1 VIGVTH
7 LLETKADIGGRSE
20 QTIRSFL
27 LRRGKMMT
35 FSGATILTL
44 AGLAA
49 LGASPLARADLDD
62 SRFELR
68 GFGTAALTT
77 QESDGLEFRRHAGQ
91 PDGLESGHVDIF
103 TDSIAGAQANFRA
116 GTDFD
121 MVLQAVTRLN
131 VDGDW
136 HPSITQ
142 AFVRYSPDGSLALRA
157 GRIGF
162 DIYLL
167 AESRQV
173 GYSYV
178 PLRPSV
184 EFYGLLANDSID
196 GGDISYTRRAGAG
209 LVRGRLFAG
218 RGSDEMAFPDG
229 GHQAIES
236 DVVGASF
243 DYIVGGWT
251 ARIAGGRWRYD
262 VNPDAPLLVGAL
274 RMTGMPQ
281 ALAIAAQLDQPTF
294 KTWGVQLGVAYDE
307 GPLKA
312 QLMWSRLDS
321 DPIFGPDTRGLY
333 AFAGYR
339 LAQWTPYASF
349 SRSRDVAP
357 VVSTGLPGLP
367 EFAPLEQAVLDMQYG
382 ARTTQRTASIGVRYD
397 IAPNIDLKLQVDRAR
412 IQDSAL
418 VFDRRIGPRDD
429 ADMTVIAF
437 ALDFVF

>member
-1 VIGVTH
+1 M
-7 LLETKADIGGRSE
+7 R
-20 QTIRSFL
+20 
-27 LRRGKMMT
+27 
-35 FSGATILTL
+35 FSGATTILM
-44 AGLAA
+44 AGMAA
-49 LGASPLARADLDD
+49 LATAPAVAADLGD
-62 SRFELR
+62 SRFALR

-77 QESDGLEFRRHAGQ
+77 QDSDDLEFRRHAGQ
-91 PDGLESGHVDIF
+91 PIGLESGRVDLF
-103 TDSIAGAQANFRA
+103 TDSIAGAQVNFRA
-116 GTDFD
+116 GTDVD

-142 AFVRYSPDGSLALRA
+142 AFVRYSSDESLTLRA

-196 GGDISYTRRAGAG
+196 GGDVSYTRRIGPG

-229 GHQAIES
+229 GNQAIES
-236 DVVGASF
+236 EVLGASF

-262 VNPDAPLLVGAL
+262 VNPDAPMLVQAL
-274 RMTGMPQ
+274 RMTGTSQ
-281 ALAIAAQLDQPTF
+281 ALAVAAQLDQPTF
-294 KTWGVQLGVAYDE
+294 KTLGVQFGVAYDE

-312 QLMWSRLDS
+312 QLMWSVLDS

-339 LAQWTPYASF
+339 LGPWTPYASF

-357 VVSTGLPGLP
+357 VVSTGLPDLP

-382 ARTTQRTASIGVRYD
+382 ARTTQRTASLGVRYD
-397 IAPNIDLKLQVDRAR
+397 VARNIDLKLQVDRAR

-418 VFDRRIGPRDD
+418 VFDRRMGPRED
-429 ADMTVIAF
+429 ADMTVIAL

>member
-1 VIGVTH
+1 M
-7 LLETKADIGGRSE
+7 K
-20 QTIRSFL
+20 
-27 LRRGKMMT
+27 
-35 FSGATILTL
+35 FSGATTILM

-49 LGASPLARADLDD
+49 LAPASALAGDLGD
-62 SRFELR
+62 SRFALR
-68 GFGTAALTT
+68 GFGTAAVTT
-77 QESDGLEFRRHAGQ
+77 QESDDLEFRRHAGQ
-91 PDGLESGHVDIF
+91 PSGLESGRVDIF
-103 TDSIAGAQANFRA
+103 TDSIAGAQVNFRA
-116 GTDFD
+116 GTDVD

-136 HPSITQ
+136 HPTITQ
-142 AFVRYSPDGSLALRA
+142 AFVRYSSDESLTLRA

-196 GGDISYTRRAGAG
+196 GGDVSYTRRIGSG

-218 RGSDEMAFPDG
+218 RGSDEMAFSDG
-229 GHQAIES
+229 GNQALES
-236 DVVGASF
+236 EVVGASF

-262 VNPDAPLLVGAL
+262 VNSEAPMLVEAL

-281 ALAIAAQLDQPTF
+281 ALAVAGQLDQSTF
-294 KTWGVQLGVAYDE
+294 KTWGVQFGVAYDE

-312 QLMWSRLDS
+312 QLMWSVLDS

-339 LAQWTPYASF
+339 LGQWTPYASF

-357 VVSTGLPGLP
+357 VVSTGLPDLP
-367 EFAPLEQAVLDMQYG
+367 EFAPLEQAVLGMQYG
-382 ARTTQRTASIGVRYD
+382 ARTTQRTASVGVRYD
-397 IAPNIDLKLQVDRAR
+397 IARNVDFKLQVDRAR

-429 ADMTVIAF
+429 ADMTVIAL

>member
-1 VIGVTH
+1 MKIP
-7 LLETKADIGGRSE
+7 
-20 QTIRSFL
+20 
-27 LRRGKMMT
+27 
-35 FSGATILTL
+35 GAMILAL

-49 LGASPLARADLDD
+49 LAAAPVAGADLGE
-62 SRFELR
+62 SRFDLR
-68 GFGTAALTT
+68 GFGTAAVTT
-77 QESDGLEFRRHAGQ
+77 QNSDGLEYRRNAGQ
-91 PDGLESGHVDIF
+91 PRGVASGDVEMF
-103 TDSIAGAQANFRA
+103 TDSIAGAQLNFRA
-116 GTDFD
+116 SSDIE
-121 MVLQAVTRLN
+121 MVLQAVTRMN
-131 VDGDW
+131 VEGDW
-136 HPSITQ
+136 QPRVTQ
-142 AFVRYSPDGSLALRA
+142 AFLRYSADESLALRA

-196 GGDISYTRRAGAG
+196 GADVSYTSRLGAG

-236 DVVGASF
+236 DVLGASF

-251 ARIAGGRWRYD
+251 ARVAGGQWRYD
-262 VNPDAPLLVGAL
+262 VHPYAPTLAAGL
-274 RMTGMPQ
+274 RMTGLPQ
-281 ALAIAAQLDQPTF
+281 ALAVADHLDQSTF
-294 KTWGVQLGVAYDE
+294 KTFGAQVGVAYDE

-312 QLMWSRLDS
+312 QLMWLMLDS
-321 DPIFGPDTRGLY
+321 DPVYGPDTRGVY

-339 LAQWTPYASF
+339 LGQWTPYASF

-357 VVSTGLPGLP
+357 VISTGLQDIP
-367 EFAPLEQAVLDMQYG
+367 EYAPLEEAVLGMQYG
-382 ARTTQRTASIGVRYD
+382 ARTTQRTASLGVRFD
-397 IAPNIDLKLQVDRAR
+397 VAANLDLKLQVDRAR

-418 VFDRRIGPRDD
+418 VFDRRTGAHTD
-429 ADMTVIAF
+429 ADMTIVAL